1 MNKFIVLAIGYVFFS
16 LNVNAQTPDHLSKKE
31 RSNLRKEKINQLIKQ
46 EEEGALIFRKQGLFG
61 FKLNTDGWSMI
72 YEHGK
77 YKTITKTT
85 VWWMELGERK
95 DKKQEKLSSGSSLY
109 PGLAYGNPFVYGKEN
124 NFYYFKLGLGGQY
137 LIGGKGNKNGVA
149 VALIYGGGFSLGML
163 KPYYLEIQNG
173 TTNAIEDIKYTGS
186 NDSVFLYGN
195 ILGASGFGKGFNEM
209 KYVAGAHV
217 RTALRFDYGRY
228 NEILSA
234 IELGLNLEYY
244 SEKMPIMVW
253 NDPHHAFLN
262 AYLAIEFGK
271 RK

>member
-1 MNKFIVLAIGYVFFS
+1 MKNLIVLAIGFISFS
-16 LNVNAQTPDHLSKKE
+16 LTANAQTPDHLSKKE
-31 RSNLRKEKINQLIKQ
+31 KANLRKEKINQLIKQ

-61 FKLNTDGWSMI
+61 FKLNTDGWSLI

-95 DKKQEKLSSGSSLY
+95 DKKQEKLSSGSSSF

-149 VALIYGGGFSLGML
+149 VSLIYGGGLSLGML

-173 TTNAIEDIKYTGS
+173 TTGKIEDIKYTGS
-186 NDSVFLYGN
+186 NDSVFLAGD
-195 ILGASGFGKGFNEM
+195 ILGAAGFGKGFNEI
-209 KYVAGAHV
+209 KYVPGAHV

-234 IELGLNLEYY
+234 IELGVNIEYY
-244 SEKMPIMVW
+244 TEKMPIMVW
-253 NDPHHAFLN
+253 NDPHHAFFN